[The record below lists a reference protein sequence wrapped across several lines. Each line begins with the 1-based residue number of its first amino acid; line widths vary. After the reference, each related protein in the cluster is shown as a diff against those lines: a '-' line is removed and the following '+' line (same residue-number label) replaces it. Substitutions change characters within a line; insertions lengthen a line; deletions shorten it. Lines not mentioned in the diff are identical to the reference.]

1 MGGRVH
7 MVSYLKAIFQD
18 HSCEFQI
25 FPHTPQQKILITT
38 YPTTKCSYR
47 TVMRIYGMNMPG
59 TIDMVETQILR
70 EQKGSSIGYD
80 TPLHHQ
86 TLPILKYL
94 SILVIEKKYIFIS
107 ID

>member
-18 HSCEFQI
+18 HSYEFQI
-25 FPHTPQQKILITT
+25 FPHTPQQKIFITT
-38 YPTTKCSYR
+38 YPTTECSYR
-47 TVMRIYGMNMPG
+47 TVMRIYGMDMPG

-80 TPLHHQ
+80 TPQ
-86 TLPILKYL
+86 NVAYFEVSEYL
-94 SILVIEKKYIFIS
+94 SYREEIYIYKY
-107 ID
+107 

>member
-18 HSCEFQI
+18 HSSEFQI
-25 FPHTPQQKILITT
+25 FPHTPQQKNFITT

-47 TVMRIYGMNMPG
+47 TVMCKYGMDMPG
-59 TIDMVETQILR
+59 TIDMVGTQILQ
-70 EQKGSSIGYD
+70 EKKGSSIGYD
-80 TPLHHQ
+80 TPQHVAYFEVSE
-86 TLPILKYL
+86 YL
-94 SILVIEKKYIFIS
+94 SYREEIYYIFIS